1 MTLPKTPGIYK
12 ITNTV
17 NGRFYI
23 GSAVNLARRWTEH
36 QQKLRRGKHANS
48 HLQRSWLAHGGVV
61 FGIEILEHVAA
72 LSNLIGREQ
81 FWIDRLQASGP
92 AGYNLSPTA
101 HSVLGYRHSPETR
114 KRISEAKAGLPM
126 PPHVAAGLRAANL
139 GRPLTEAHRAALAAA
154 GKGRKATPEMIA
166 KLSAA
171 NLGKKHTP
179 ESIEKMAA
187 AKRGLK
193 GTFTGRRHT
202 DEAKKQVSLTKA
214 GQRPVTAKLSYAVA
228 DQMRRL
234 HGEGTASIDQ
244 LAVKHSVTTRCVRD
258 VLKYFT
264 WRVDIDLRSF
274 DRMPVNFNQQETP
287 Q

>member
-126 PPHVAAGLRAANL
+126 PPHVAAGLRAA
-139 GRPLTEAHRAALAAA
+139 
-154 GKGRKATPEMIA
+154 
-166 KLSAA
+166 
-171 NLGKKHTP
+171 
-179 ESIEKMAA
+179 
-187 AKRGLK
+187 
-193 GTFTGRRHT
+193 
-202 DEAKKQVSLTKA
+202 
-214 GQRPVTAKLSYAVA
+214 
-228 DQMRRL
+228 
-234 HGEGTASIDQ
+234 SIDQ